1 MLFLSVQPQPLH
13 CSLLKLNDSRWILEN
28 KNGKVAFSTVLSTNE
43 TFFPAI
49 LEPTC
54 LILSG
59 LVVPHEKGMTFH
71 YRIQEES
78 LILGSVVRMVQRSC
92 AETPR
97 LATQGILQG

>member
-1 MLFLSVQPQPLH
+1 MGRWHFLLFYQQTRL
-13 CSLLKLNDSRWILEN
+13 
-28 KNGKVAFSTVLSTNE
+28 
-43 TFFPAI
+43 FFPAN

-54 LILSG
+54 LILSE

-92 AETPR
+92 ETFPGLPHR
-97 LATQGILQG
+97 VSSKVEFQNEEQWLETLLRG